1 MRGSVSCRMNFGTV
15 NNSQHVVLN
24 NLVGGGR
31 RVFVTPLSTRAA
43 QPTEQVV
50 TLNIVASS
58 ILLTQAFED
67 H

>member
-1 MRGSVSCRMNFGTV
+1 MNFGTV

-43 QPTEQVV
+43 QPTEP
-50 TLNIVASS
+50 LNIVASS